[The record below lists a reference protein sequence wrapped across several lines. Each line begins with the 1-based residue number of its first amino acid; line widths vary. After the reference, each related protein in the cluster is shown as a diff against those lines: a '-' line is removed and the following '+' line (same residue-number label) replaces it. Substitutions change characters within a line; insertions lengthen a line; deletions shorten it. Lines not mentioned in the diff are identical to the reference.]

1 MARPIETAVECR
13 QELVAL
19 SKTFEQAG
27 WKFKIESAFPRWRD
41 RTEQRLS
48 AAVSLKA
55 STEFAR
61 LQRKPRQLQNETWV
75 DVVAMHLAFLEELV
89 HDVQIHPEEYG
100 ASVIAHERRVNTA
113 ARDRSNPKFRK
124 EPLTAPGPVSLAWL
138 FRHLSATIIA
148 IYFGSLLLAFA
159 LGWVVARVTTGD
171 RVSATTPGT
180 ASDSAR
186 SPAAAPR

>member
-27 WKFKIESAFPRWRD
+27 WKFKIESSFPRWRD
-41 RTEQRLS
+41 RTEQRLG

-100 ASVIAHERRVNTA
+100 PSVIAHERRVNTA
-113 ARDRSNPKFRK
+113 ARERSNPKSRK

-138 FRHLSATIIA
+138 FRHLSVTIVA
-148 IYFGSLLLAFA
+148 IYAGSVLLAFA
-159 LGWVVARVTTGD
+159 LGVVVGRGSVSGRVVE
-171 RVSATTPGT
+171 RVQGAVVDT
-180 ASDSAR
+180 AKA
-186 SPAAAPR
+186 PAAAPR